1 MDSNA
6 QLSRRK
12 QRIIILELLYQI
24 DMGMTPEIPEIPFV
38 QEAMTAIESERGT
51 IDQVIEDVLVGYTL
65 KRLSTVDRA
74 ILRLAVFE
82 LRNTQTPSEIILD
95 EALHLTHIYTDMGD
109 KKAVAFNNKVLDSIL
124 KVIKPAAW
132 KMP

>member
-1 MDSNA
+1 MDTKA

-12 QRIIILELLYQI
+12 QRILIIELLYQK
-24 DMGMTPEIPEIPFV
+24 DMGMTPEIPDIPFV
-38 QEAMTAIESERGT
+38 QEALASIEIEQT
-51 IDQVIEDVLVGYTL
+51 LIDQIIEDVLVGYTL
-65 KRLSTVDRA
+65 RRLSTVDRA

-124 KVIKPAAW
+124 KVVKPAA
-132 KMP
+132 

>member
-1 MDSNA
+1 MDTKA

-12 QRIIILELLYQI
+12 QRIVIIELLYQK
-24 DMGMTPEIPEIPFV
+24 DMGMTPEIPDIPFV
-38 QEAMTAIESERGT
+38 QEALASIETEQAL
-51 IDQVIEDVLVGYTL
+51 IDQIIEDVLVGYTL

-124 KVIKPAAW
+124 KVVKPAA
-132 KMP
+132 

>member
-124 KVIKPAAW
+124 KVIKPAA
-132 KMP
+132 

>member
-1 MDSNA
+1 MDTKA

-12 QRIIILELLYQI
+12 QRIVIIELLYQK
-24 DMGMTPEIPEIPFV
+24 DMGMTPEIPDIPFV
-38 QEAMTAIESERGT
+38 QEALTAIENDQT
-51 IDQVIEDVLVGYTL
+51 LIDQLIEDVLVGYTL

-82 LRNTQTPSEIILD
+82 LRNTQTPAEIILD

-124 KVIKPAAW
+124 KVVKPAA
-132 KMP
+132 

>member
-1 MDSNA
+1 MDTKA

-12 QRIIILELLYQI
+12 QRIVIIELLYQK
-24 DMGMTPEIPEIPFV
+24 DMGMTPEIPDIPFV
-38 QEAMTAIESERGT
+38 QEALASIETEQT
-51 IDQVIEDVLVGYTL
+51 LIDQIIEDVLVGYTL

-124 KVIKPAAW
+124 KVVKPA
-132 KMP
+132 P

>member
-1 MDSNA
+1 MDTKA

-12 QRIIILELLYQI
+12 QRIVIIELLYQK
-24 DMGMTPEIPEIPFV
+24 DMGMTPEIPDIPFV
-38 QEAMTAIESERGT
+38 QEALASIEIEQT
-51 IDQVIEDVLVGYTL
+51 LIDQIIEDVLVGYTL
-65 KRLSTVDRA
+65 RRLSTVDRA

-124 KVIKPAAW
+124 KVVKPAA
-132 KMP
+132 

>member
-1 MDSNA
+1 MDTKA

-12 QRIIILELLYQI
+12 QRIVIIELLYQK
-24 DMGMTPEIPEIPFV
+24 DMGMTPEIPDIPFV
-38 QEAMTAIESERGT
+38 QEALASIETEQT
-51 IDQVIEDVLVGYTL
+51 LIDQIIEDVLVGYTL

-124 KVIKPAAW
+124 KVVKPAPW

>member
-1 MDSNA
+1 MEAKA

-12 QRIIILELLYQI
+12 QRILIIELLYQQE
-24 DMGMTPEIPEIPFV
+24 MGMHPELPDIPFV
-38 QEAMTAIESERGT
+38 KEAMTTIETTQEA
-51 IDQVIEDVLVGYTL
+51 IDQTIEDALVGYTL
-65 KRLSTVDRA
+65 KRLSMVDRA

-95 EALHLTHIYTDMGD
+95 EALHLTHIYTDLGD

-124 KVIKPAAW
+124 KRLQPSA
-132 KMP
+132 

>member
-1 MDSNA
+1 MDTKA

-12 QRIIILELLYQI
+12 QRIVIIELLYQK
-24 DMGMTPEIPEIPFV
+24 DMGMTPEIPDIPFV
-38 QEAMTAIESERGT
+38 QEALASIETEQAL
-51 IDQVIEDVLVGYTL
+51 IDQIIEDVLVGYTL
-65 KRLSTVDRA
+65 KRLSMVDRA

-124 KVIKPAAW
+124 KVVKPAA
-132 KMP
+132 

>member
-1 MDSNA
+1 MDTKA

-12 QRIIILELLYQI
+12 QRIVIIELLYQK
-24 DMGMTPEIPEIPFV
+24 DMGMTPEIPDIPFV
-38 QEAMTAIESERGT
+38 QEALASIETEQAL
-51 IDQVIEDVLVGYTL
+51 IDQIIEDVLVGYTL

-95 EALHLTHIYTDMGD
+95 EALHLTHIYTDLGD

-124 KVIKPAAW
+124 KVVKPAA
-132 KMP
+132 

>member
-1 MDSNA
+1 MDTNA

-12 QRIIILELLYQI
+12 QRIAIIELLYQQE
-24 DMGMTPEIPEIPFV
+24 MGMQPEIPDIPFV
-38 QEAMTAIESERGT
+38 QEAMTSIAAEKKLIDAI
-51 IDQVIEDVLVGYTL
+51 IEDVLVGYTL

-82 LRNTQTPSEIILD
+82 LRATQTPSEIILD
-95 EALHLTHIYTDMGD
+95 EALHLTHIYTDLGD

-124 KVIKPAAW
+124 KVIKTPA
-132 KMP
+132 

>member
-1 MDSNA
+1 MDTKA

-12 QRIIILELLYQI
+12 QRIVIIELLYQK
-24 DMGMTPEIPEIPFV
+24 DMGMTPEIPDIPFV
-38 QEAMTAIESERGT
+38 QEALASIETEKVL
-51 IDQVIEDVLVGYTL
+51 IDQIIEDVLVGYTL

-124 KVIKPAAW
+124 KVVKPAA
-132 KMP
+132 

>member
-1 MDSNA
+1 MEAKA

-12 QRIIILELLYQI
+12 QRILIIELLYQKE
-24 DMGMTPEIPEIPFV
+24 MGMHPELPDIPFV
-38 QEAMTAIESERGT
+38 KEAMTTIETTQEA
-51 IDQVIEDVLVGYTL
+51 IDQTIEDALVGYTL
-65 KRLSTVDRA
+65 KRLSMVDRA

-95 EALHLTHIYTDMGD
+95 EALHLTHIYTDLGD

-124 KVIKPAAW
+124 KRLQPSA
-132 KMP
+132 